1 MTRNTELTIDVHA
14 HVLIPEVEE
23 LVSAQEGRR
32 RESEHAIEN
41 TGKES
46 VEHNQRLMRTAYMPR
61 LTRVEERVAA
71 MDAMG
76 IDIQAVSISPTQ
88 YYSWAGRELAQK
100 LVVAANAGVAGL
112 CASRPDRFVG
122 MATVS
127 IQHPDLVAGQLGHAV
142 GELGLRGVIISTAVD
157 GFEIADPR
165 YEAFWSKAEELGAL
179 VLVHPMGC
187 SLGARLRQYYLSNV
201 IGNPTETTV
210 ALAHL
215 IFGGV
220 FDRHPGLKLCA
231 AHGGGYFPF
240 YTGRFD
246 HGWRVRP
253 EARTCRHPPSEY
265 LKRIWFDS
273 LVYTPQSLE
282 HLIRRAGAGQVML
295 GTDFPFDMGVD
306 DPLARLDAV
315 AGLSAGERRAILG
328 GNAARLLKLGA
339 EKPS

>member
-32 RESEHAIEN
+32 REIEHAIEN

-157 GFEIADPR
+157 GFEIADRATKP
-165 YEAFWSKAEELGAL
+165 S
-179 VLVHPMGC
+179 
-187 SLGARLRQYYLSNV
+187 GARPRNWVRSFWFIRWAV
-201 IGNPTETTV
+201 RWGRGFASTISPT
-210 ALAHL
+210 
-215 IFGGV
+215 
-220 FDRHPGLKLCA
+220 
-231 AHGGGYFPF
+231 
-240 YTGRFD
+240 
-246 HGWRVRP
+246 
-253 EARTCRHPPSEY
+253 
-265 LKRIWFDS
+265 
-273 LVYTPQSLE
+273 
-282 HLIRRAGAGQVML
+282 
-295 GTDFPFDMGVD
+295 
-306 DPLARLDAV
+306 
-315 AGLSAGERRAILG
+315 
-328 GNAARLLKLGA
+328 
-339 EKPS
+339 

>member
-1 MTRNTELTIDVHA
+1 
-14 HVLIPEVEE
+14 
-23 LVSAQEGRR
+23 
-32 RESEHAIEN
+32 
-41 TGKES
+41 
-46 VEHNQRLMRTAYMPR
+46 
-61 LTRVEERVAA
+61 
-71 MDAMG
+71 
-76 IDIQAVSISPTQ
+76 
-88 YYSWAGRELAQK
+88 
-100 LVVAANAGVAGL
+100 
-112 CASRPDRFVG
+112 
-122 MATVS
+122 
-127 IQHPDLVAGQLGHAV
+127 
-142 GELGLRGVIISTAVD
+142 
-157 GFEIADPR
+157 
-165 YEAFWSKAEELGAL
+165 
-179 VLVHPMGC
+179 MGC